1 MIRTSETTAALY
13 KALVAASKE
22 LSAVPKTKQ
31 SKGEKFTYTYATLD
45 SVIDMLRSVLPR
57 HGVWFL
63 QQLSSAESGTELF
76 TRVIHESGEWV
87 EDSIIFGATEVRGGA
102 SDAQKI
108 GASITY
114 FRRYALCA
122 AFGVCTDEDTDG
134 AAARPVRAPQPQR
147 PQSQPAAQPTQPA
160 QPAQPV
166 QGSGKQNPT
175 PFLMACVAR
184 RMKEGETKQSVLS
197 HFAELLK
204 TDVVHDVTE
213 MSEADKAALARIL
226 WAQGVRDA

>member
-1 MIRTSETTAALY
+1 MIRTSETTAALF
-13 KALVAASKE
+13 KALVAASKD
-22 LSAVPKTKQ
+22 LSAVPKTKKSQ
-31 SKGEKFTYTYATLD
+31 GEKISYTYATLD
-45 SVIDMLRSVLPR
+45 SVIDMLRSVLPK

-76 TRVIHESGEWV
+76 TRIIHESGEWV
-87 EDSIIFGATEVRGGA
+87 EDSIIFEATEVRGGA
-102 SDAQKI
+102 SNAQKI

-122 AFGVCTDEDTDG
+122 AFGVCADDDTDG
-134 AAARPVRAPQPQR
+134 EAARPVRAPQPQR
-147 PQSQPAAQPTQPA
+147 PQPQQAAQPTQPA
-160 QPAQPV
+160 QS
-166 QGSGKQNPT
+166 QGSAKQNPT

-197 HFAELLK
+197 HFAEMLK
-204 TDVVHDVTE
+204 TDVIHDVTE

>member
-1 MIRTSETTAALY
+1 MIRSSETTAALY

-22 LSAVPKTKQ
+22 LSAVPKTKTAH
-31 SKGEKFTYTYATLD
+31 GEKFSYTYTTLD
-45 SVIDMLRSVLPR
+45 SVIDMLRGVLPK

-63 QQLSSAESGTELF
+63 QQLSSTESGTELF
-76 TRVIHESGEWV
+76 TRIIHESGEWV
-87 EDSIIFGATEVRGGA
+87 EDSIIFEATEVRGGA

-122 AFGVCTDEDTDG
+122 AFGVCADDDTDG
-134 AAARPVRAPQPQR
+134 ATARPVRMTQPQR
-147 PQSQPAAQPTQPA
+147 PQPQPAAQPTQPT
-160 QPAQPV
+160 QPMQS
-166 QGSGKQNPT
+166 SGKQNPT

>member
-13 KALVAASKE
+13 KALIAASKE
-22 LSAVPKTKQ
+22 LSAIPKTKQ

-45 SVIDMLRSVLPR
+45 GVIDMLRCVLPR

-63 QQLSSAESGTELF
+63 QQLSSAENGTELF
-76 TRVIHESGEWV
+76 TRIIHESGEWV

-122 AFGVCTDEDTDG
+122 AFGVCADEDADG
-134 AAARPVRAPQPQR
+134 SCASSSAHTMQPQR
-147 PQSQPAAQPTQPA
+147 TQPKPAAQPT